1 MGEAGVIQPELP
13 DFFAILADKFKGNIF
28 IKWLYPWE
36 HVGYSLIIIFL
47 LSLIA
52 YLAGRKAKMI
62 PGGLQNAVEALVAGV
77 DDFVCGLLGPKG
89 RRYTPFIGTL
99 FVYILFMN
107 LSGIIPFMKPSTSS
121 WSTTLALALCVF
133 IYVQYAAIREMG
145 FLGYLDHLA
154 GKPRWVMA
162 FIFVLPLLMFF
173 LHVLAELIR
182 PISLSLRLR
191 SNIWGDDLLLAVL
204 ANFGIKGLPLLL
216 LNMLM
221 GILTAVVQ
229 TVVFC
234 LLSTIYFTLALTQEE
249 ETHETKS
256 PA

>member
-1 MGEAGVIQPELP
+1 
-13 DFFAILADKFKGNIF
+13 
-28 IKWLYPWE
+28 
-36 HVGYSLIIIFL
+36 
-47 LSLIA
+47 
-52 YLAGRKAKMI
+52 MI
-62 PGGLQNAVEALVAGV
+62 PGGLQNAVEAVVAGI

-99 FVYILFMN
+99 FIYILFMN
-107 LSGIIPFMKPSTSS
+107 LSGIIPFMKASTSS

-145 FLGYLDHLA
+145 FFGYLDHLA
-154 GKPRWVMA
+154 GKPRGIMA

-173 LHVLAELIR
+173 LHVLTELIR

-204 ANFGIKGLPLLL
+204 AGFGIKGLPLLL

-234 LLSTIYFTLALTQEE
+234 LLSTIYFTLALT
-249 ETHETKS
+249 HEKEHT
-256 PA
+256 